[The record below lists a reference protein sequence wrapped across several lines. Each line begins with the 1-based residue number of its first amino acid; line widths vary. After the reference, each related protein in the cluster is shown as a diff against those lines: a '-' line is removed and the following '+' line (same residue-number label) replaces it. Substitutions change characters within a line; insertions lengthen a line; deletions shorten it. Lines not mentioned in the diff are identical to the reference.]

1 MRGFSFFG
9 GRCAA
14 TPPELYDLYTL
25 HKKSLRNLYNL
36 PLIIFPKTLD
46 TPNEICYTM
55 YVVKGR
61 RQSMRTLNDR
71 TDPKKFL
78 ENYRNPLTNYILYA
92 IMYIVNERE
101 EINYV
106 YH

>member
-1 MRGFSFFG
+1 
-9 GRCAA
+9 
-14 TPPELYDLYTL
+14 
-25 HKKSLRNLYNL
+25 
-36 PLIIFPKTLD
+36 
-46 TPNEICYTM
+46 M

-92 IMYIVNERE
+92 IIYIVKERE
-101 EINYV
+101 ETNYA
-106 YH
+106 